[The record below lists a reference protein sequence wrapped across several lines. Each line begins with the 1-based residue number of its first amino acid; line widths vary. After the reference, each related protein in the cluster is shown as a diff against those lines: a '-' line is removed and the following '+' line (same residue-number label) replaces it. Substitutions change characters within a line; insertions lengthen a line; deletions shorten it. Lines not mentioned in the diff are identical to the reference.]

1 MLRTDGPAALP
12 WWLRPA
18 ARRGWRAALG
28 LALLAVAWLAFDPAP
43 PPAADTGWDKA
54 NHVLA
59 FAVLAWLASLAAW
72 PHPRHRLA
80 VAAGLLAYGVLIEAV
95 QSQLPARSA
104 EWADLAADAVGI
116 ACGLL
121 AAAPWLRAPTMAP
134 PR

>member
-1 MLRTDGPAALP
+1 MNRTQGQAALP

-18 ARRGWRAALG
+18 ARRLWRVALAM
-28 LALLAVAWLAFDPAP
+28 ALLAVAWLAFDPAP

-59 FAVLAWLASLAAW
+59 FAVLAGLATLSAW
-72 PHPRHRLA
+72 PHPRHRLI
-80 VAAGLLAYGVLIEAV
+80 VTGGLLAYGLLIEAV

-104 EWADLAADAVGI
+104 EWADVAADAVGI

-121 AAAPWLRAPTMAP
+121 AAAPWLRAPAR

>member
-1 MLRTDGPAALP
+1 MSRTDGPATLP

-28 LALLAVAWLAFDPAP
+28 LALMAVAWLAFDPAP

-59 FAVLAWLASLAAW
+59 FAVLAWLGSLAAG
-72 PHPRHRLA
+72 PYPRHRLV
-80 VAAGLLAYGVLIEAV
+80 VAAGLLGFGLLIEAV

-104 EWADLAADAVGI
+104 EWADLVADAVGI

-121 AAAPWLRAPTMAP
+121 AAAPWLRAPAQ

>member
-1 MLRTDGPAALP
+1 MPRSDGPDALP

-18 ARRGWRAALG
+18 ARRGWRAGLG
-28 LALLAVAWLAFDPAP
+28 LALLAVAWLAVDPAP
-43 PPAADTGWDKA
+43 PPAADTGWDKS

-59 FAVLAWLASLAAW
+59 FAVLAWLGSLAAW
-72 PHPRHRLA
+72 PHPRRRLV
-80 VAAGLLAYGVLIEAV
+80 VAAGLLGYGLLIEAV

-104 EWADLAADAVGI
+104 EWSDLVADAVGI

-121 AAAPWLRAPTMAP
+121 AAAPCLRAPAR